1 MIHYQH
7 AHPFDEVAVG
17 AFKVVVELDLKRR
30 DNEKKITL
38 LFVEMKDMMEVLI
51 QYALVVIG
59 RDIRTNH

>member
-1 MIHYQH
+1 M
-7 AHPFDEVAVG
+7 
-17 AFKVVVELDLKRR
+17 ELDLKRR